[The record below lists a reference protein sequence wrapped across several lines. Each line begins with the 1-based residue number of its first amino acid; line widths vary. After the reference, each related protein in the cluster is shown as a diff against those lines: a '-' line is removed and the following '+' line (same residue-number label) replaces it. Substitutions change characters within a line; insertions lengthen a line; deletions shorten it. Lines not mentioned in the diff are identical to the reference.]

1 MRRRPPRST
10 RTDTLFPY
18 APLFRSRGHQIV
30 IAEAAAQARRLGVP
44 VTVLSFEPHPRSV
57 FRPDD
62 PPFRLT
68 PFRIRAR
75 LLEALGVDVH
85 VVLHFDEAFSRKTAD
100 EFVREVLVAGL
111 GARHVVIGYD
121 FCFGHKRQGNAETLR
136 GFGEAYGFG
145 VSIVTQASDE
155 TGGVFSSSRAR
166 ALLIEGRT
174 RLAAGIMGR
183 PRQ

>member
-57 FRPDD
+57 FRSDD
-62 PPFRLT
+62 PPLRLT

-75 LLEALGVDVH
+75 LLEALGAAAPVF
-85 VVLHFDEAFSRKTAD
+85 LHFDELFSRTPSVK
-100 EFVREVLVAGL
+100 FVCQVSCSVFVARL
-111 GARHVVIGYD
+111 FRPCSH
-121 FCFGHKRQGNAETLR
+121 
-136 GFGEAYGFG
+136 
-145 VSIVTQASDE
+145 
-155 TGGVFSSSRAR
+155 SSC
-166 ALLIEGRT
+166 
-174 RLAAGIMGR
+174 
-183 PRQ
+183 

>member
-1 MRRRPPRST
+1 M
-10 RTDTLFPY
+10 
-18 APLFRSRGHQIV
+18 
-30 IAEAAAQARRLGVP
+30 
-44 VTVLSFEPHPRSV
+44 

-121 FCFGHKRQGNAETLR
+121 FCFGHTRQGNAETLR

-145 VSIVTQASDE
+145 VSIGPQAPDE
-155 TGGVFSSSRAR
+155 TGGGFSSEIGRA
-166 ALLIEGRT
+166 T
-174 RLAAGIMGR
+174 V
-183 PRQ
+183 